1 MQNAENT
8 GNSIKRQEILAFIYI
23 YLFDPACQMLS
34 LKIPLS
40 PLYIFFFFFQF
51 YTDMK
56 NLAREQVSS
65 KQLPHVEFNHM
76 ILFTSFTMPSHFLIL
91 FAFPLWKF
99 ID

>member
-1 MQNAENT
+1 MRNAENT

-40 PLYIFFFFFQF
+40 SLYIIFFQF
-51 YTDMK
+51 HTAMK

-65 KQLPHVEFNHM
+65 KQFPHVEFNHP

-91 FAFPLWKF
+91 CAFPLWKF